1 MKRRVS
7 IVARIAVAFS
17 ALVVLMLGT
26 IAVLVA
32 INVRRDVR
40 SIVVSDSLAV
50 AKARAA
56 QVGELVEKL
65 HWQLNALSL
74 QPQFRNKNRADIAKY
89 IRAFEGRLSTE
100 VASIFFVWPD
110 GVDVTAAGASASL
123 SDRSYFKAIMS
134 KSADWA
140 IGDPVM
146 AKTLGVP
153 VVPMALAVKD
163 ERGEILGA
171 VGLSMKLDTFS
182 AIVASIKMGDAGYGW
197 VADGQGL
204 VIAHPVAD
212 AVMKLKLADADKSAG
227 YKGLSA
233 LGERMLSVEEGN
245 GSYLSEKGVPM
256 AGFFARVPNTPN
268 WVLGINIPETQ
279 IQAAS
284 ASIIRLFVFSII
296 VAIAIALILTLLLGK
311 SIAKPIVRI
320 VASFKELAE
329 GEADLTKSLAVGR
342 NDEVGDLAL
351 DFNSFLAKL
360 REIVISMK
368 AAQGELERAGGE
380 LRASSSEAAGAAAQ
394 ISESV
399 TRVGDKSQRQSE
411 SVIGASSAVEEIAK
425 NIESLDR
432 LISEQAASVTQASA
446 SIEEM
451 VGNIGSVTSSIDK
464 MADEFAVLSAA
475 AEEGMSSQEATG
487 ARISQISERSET
499 LLEANSAITKIA
511 SQTNLLAMNAAIEA
525 AHAGEAGKGF
535 SVVADE
541 IRNLAETSSEQSHTI
556 GAELAQV
563 RKEIE
568 EIVES
573 SRGTAASFSRVMQK
587 LADTDRIV
595 QEVKNAMAE
604 QKEGSSQ
611 VLEALKSMNEITS
624 NVRTGSKEMGAGN
637 ATILAAMSGLRDA
650 ASEIQRSMEEMTGG
664 VKAITGSARKV
675 SEIAEGTAG
684 TIGRMEDAIGRFK
697 V

>member
-1 MKRRVS
+1 MS
-7 IVARIAVAFS
+7 RIAFVFS
-17 ALVVLMLGT
+17 GLVIAILVT

-50 AKARAA
+50 SRARAA

-74 QPQFRNKNRADIAKY
+74 QPQFRGKNRADIAKY
-89 IRAFEGRLSTE
+89 IRAFEGKLSPE
-100 VASIFFVWPD
+100 VASFFFVWPD
-110 GVDVTAAGASASL
+110 GVEVTAAGATSSL
-123 SDRSYFKAIMS
+123 ADRTYFKAIMS
-134 KSADWA
+134 KSTDWA
-140 IGDPVM
+140 IGDPVV

-153 VVPMALAVKD
+153 IIPMALAVKD

-171 VGLSMKLDTFS
+171 VGFSMKLDTFS
-182 AIVASIKMGDAGYGW
+182 RIVAAIKVGDSGYGW
-197 VADGQGL
+197 VADGHGL

-212 AVMKLKLADADKSAG
+212 AVMKLKLTEADESSG
-227 YKGLSA
+227 YKGMSA
-233 LGERMLSVEEGN
+233 LGSTMLAVEEGN
-245 GSYLSEKGVPM
+245 GSFLNEKGVQM
-256 AGFFARVPNTPN
+256 AAFHAKIPDTPG
-268 WVLGINIPETQ
+268 WVLGINMPEFQ

-284 ASIIRLFVFSII
+284 SLIIRLFVFSIAG
-296 VAIAIALILTLLLGK
+296 AIAIALALTLLLGK

-320 VASFKELAE
+320 VGSFKELAE
-329 GEADLTKSLAVGR
+329 GEADLTKSLESGR

-351 DFNSFLAKL
+351 DFNRFIAKL
-360 REIVISMK
+360 REIVVSLK
-368 AAQGELERAGGE
+368 TAQGELERAGGE
-380 LRASSSEAAGAAAQ
+380 LRASSSETSGAAAR

-399 TRVGDKSQRQSE
+399 SHVGEKSLHQSE
-411 SVIGASSAVEEIAK
+411 SVASASSAVEEIAK
-425 NIESLDR
+425 NIESLDH

-464 MADEFAVLSAA
+464 MADEFAALSSA
-475 AEEGMSSQEATG
+475 AEEGMAIQEATG
-487 ARISQISERSET
+487 ARITQISERSET

-525 AHAGEAGKGF
+525 AHAGDAGKGF

-568 EIVES
+568 EIVAS
-573 SRGTAASFSRVMQK
+573 SRDTAASFSRVMQK

-604 QKEGSSQ
+604 QKEGSTQ
-611 VLEALKSMNEITS
+611 VLEALKAMNDITAA
-624 NVRTGSKEMGAGN
+624 VRSGSKEMGSGN
-637 ATILAAMSGLRDA
+637 ETILAAMSGLRDA
-650 ASEIQRSMEEMTGG
+650 ASEIQVSMEEMSDG
-664 VKAITGSARKV
+664 VRAITSSARKV
-675 SEIAEGTAG
+675 TEVAEGTTG
-684 TIGRMEDAIGRFK
+684 TIDRMEDAIGRFK